1 MPQSLTWDALDLTW
15 ETPGATWDGAAVEPQ
30 NNITMASDNRISIT
44 ITPTKKAAILAA
56 VAALKTELAGII
68 INLTAE
74 ERQALPKIGDKTL
87 AFDEKCKLY
96 MAQRPDLVPGF
107 VDMTEMAK
115 DRALVADLLPVLT
128 ELAPICEGL
137 EDTVSLS
144 YTDIYMSDLSFYQ
157 NVKQASKRGASGSDT
172 IYNDLKT
179 RFPGRVGNA
188 TPTPPPVP

>member
-1 MPQSLTWDALDLTW
+1 
-15 ETPGATWDGAAVEPQ
+15 
-30 NNITMASDNRISIT
+30 MASDNRISIT

-107 VDMTEMAK
+107 VDMAEMAK
-115 DRALVADLLPVLT
+115 DRALIADLLPVLT

-157 NVKQASKRGASGSDT
+157 NVKQASKRGASGTDT
-172 IYNDLKT
+172 IYNDLKS
-179 RFPGRVGNA
+179 RFPGRAGNPTPTPTPTHTPTP
-188 TPTPPPVP
+188 TPTPPSVP